1 MKKSNAKVLNIR
13 EMAHT
18 CGGFNR
24 HTKILRSRKT
34 RQEQLS
40 AVADNDSIQVKIDGT
55 ITFDKEKQNFLYILA

>member
-1 MKKSNAKVLNIR
+1 
-13 EMAHT
+13 MAHT
-18 CGGFNR
+18 CGGFNH

-40 AVADNDSIQVKIDGT
+40 AVADNDSIQVKINGT